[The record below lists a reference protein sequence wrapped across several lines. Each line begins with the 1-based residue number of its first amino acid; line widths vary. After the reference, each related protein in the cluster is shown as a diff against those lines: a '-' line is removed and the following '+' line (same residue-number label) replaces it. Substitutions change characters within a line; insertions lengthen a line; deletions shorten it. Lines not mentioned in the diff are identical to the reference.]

1 MHAEVRL
8 FSYTKNVE
16 RVCASAMRSC
26 YSVHSSSTLFHFK
39 SGERE
44 LKNEQVMDDERVRY
58 LIKKA
63 IELGH
68 HDILEHGAFTFDLK
82 GISRACSHQLVRH
95 RIASYSQQ
103 SQRYVKITRTFGYIK
118 PPSLEGKKVRVIIKG
133 REFELT
139 FEDLIDIC
147 KMAEEE
153 FVKQGVRAEDARYI
167 RPNASTTNIAVT
179 MNPRELLHVF
189 SLRCALDAQWEIRDV
204 AWAMY
209 ACSRLVAPTIF
220 ETIPRID
227 KNNEIKSKIE
237 EVGKIVS
244 EVRPKFYK
252 LNVGEALEIP
262 LDTLNLS
269 HKVRAFVDFIG

>member
-1 MHAEVRL
+1 MHTEVRL

-26 YSVHSSSTLFHFK
+26 YSAYSSSQLFHFTSK
-39 SGERE
+39 KKE
-44 LKNEQVMDDERVRY
+44 LKNEQVIDEERVRY
-58 LIKKA
+58 LIRKA

-68 HDILEHGAFTFDLK
+68 HDILEHGTFTFDLR

-118 PPSLEGKKVRVIIKG
+118 PPSLEGKSVKIMIKG
-133 REFELT
+133 KEFKLT

-147 KMAEEE
+147 KRAEEE
-153 FVKQGVRAEDARYI
+153 FIKLGVKAEDARYI
-167 RPNASTTNIAVT
+167 RPNASITNIVVT

-209 ACSRLVAPTIF
+209 ACSRLIAPTIF
-220 ETIPRID
+220 ETIPKID
-227 KNNEIKSKIE
+227 KISEVKSKIE
-237 EVGKIVS
+237 KVGKTVN
-244 EVRPKFYK
+244 EVRKEFEK
-252 LNVGEALEIP
+252 LKVGEAIEIP

-269 HKVRAFVDFIG
+269 HNVKAFVDCI